1 MTWYSG
7 CINLKFVTL
16 LGRLGWKSWFF
27 QQEVLVHRSFNGGV
41 FQSCQT
47 IPSLFGISPIYPP
60 RVDASEIYWP
70 PRCPP
75 HKPMWSWDSNFWTHP
90 KSITQKTQMLELR
103 TSSALY
109 LQDRQLCF
117 RPCFKNGAILSAIRS
132 ILMKG
137 RKEIIDLSTPPF
149 GNRCNKLLPKSLS
162 CLRHQIRVK
171 GNDLIVGTSRN
182 LSSLPCQLQDTTCH
196 ANDMPCLRRY
206 NNLVLWRWL
215 LGNDKWWPDSPSTLI
230 LPTME
235 KIIPLL
241 LPYLL
246 KPPLLWLSAFVSPS
260 YQLCP
265 KVI

>member
-1 MTWYSG
+1 MSDNT
-7 CINLKFVTL
+7 IFVRDITHL
-16 LGRLGWKSWFF
+16 STM
-27 QQEVLVHRSFNGGV
+27 
-41 FQSCQT
+41 C
-47 IPSLFGISPIYPP
+47 
-60 RVDASEIYWP
+60 ASEIYWP
-70 PRCPP
+70 PRCP
-75 HKPMWSWDSNFWTHP
+75 HKPVWSWDSQLLDTP
-90 KSITQKTQMLELR
+90 KIHHIKNPMLELR

-109 LQDRQLCF
+109 LQEQLCF

-182 LSSLPCQLQDTTCH
+182 LSSLPCQLQDTTWH

-215 LGNDKWWPDSPSTLI
+215 LGNDKWWPDSPSASIPFEATTPLTLR
-230 LPTME
+230 
-235 KIIPLL
+235 
-241 LPYLL
+241 
-246 KPPLLWLSAFVSPS
+246 
-260 YQLCP
+260 LC
-265 KVI
+265 

>member
-1 MTWYSG
+1 M
-7 CINLKFVTL
+7 
-16 LGRLGWKSWFF
+16 
-27 QQEVLVHRSFNGGV
+27 LVHRSFNGGV

-60 RVDASEIYWP
+60 SVKLGLQLLD
-70 PRCPP
+70 
-75 HKPMWSWDSNFWTHP
+75 TP
-90 KSITQKTQMLELR
+90 KIHHIKNPMLELR

-109 LQDRQLCF
+109 LQEQLCF

-206 NNLVLWRWL
+206 NNLVLWR
-215 LGNDKWWPDSPSTLI
+215 
-230 LPTME
+230 
-235 KIIPLL
+235 
-241 LPYLL
+241 
-246 KPPLLWLSAFVSPS
+246 
-260 YQLCP
+260 
-265 KVI
+265 